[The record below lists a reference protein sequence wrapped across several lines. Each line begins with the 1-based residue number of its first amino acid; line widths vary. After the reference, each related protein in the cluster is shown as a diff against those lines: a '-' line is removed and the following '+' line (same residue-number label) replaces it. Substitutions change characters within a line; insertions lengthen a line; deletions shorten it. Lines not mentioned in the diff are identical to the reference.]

1 MSRKLGQIIAVREN
15 TWMIRI
21 PMGCDLQTKQRSYY
35 NRTVHGSLRQAQ
47 KFLGKKINELGANI
61 ERDGAKIRLDQY
73 LDQWLK
79 TVKSRICS
87 KTFESYESL
96 LAKYIRP
103 SLGKKPIVAIR
114 PLDVQA
120 IYQEMTDRGLSP
132 RTVQGAHWVL
142 NAAFRQA
149 LQWEMILEVP
159 TKGVK
164 LPRIRRR
171 EMRVFS
177 VEEAKTFLKVALP
190 TMYGTLFAV
199 AVTTG
204 MRPSEY
210 IGLKW
215 QDIDWERRTVSV
227 KRTLRKGPTGQWEY
241 GETKRAGS
249 RRIIRLQNW
258 VLAKLKDLKQC
269 QTENPVVDPEEWPEA
284 VDLIF
289 VTEFGRP
296 VNVNSLVYKHFK
308 PILKRAGLPNIRLY
322 DLRHTAATLALT
334 VGVSPKVVSEQL
346 GHTSAA
352 FTLDVYSHVLP
363 HMQDDAAAK
372 VEAVLM
378 APSKA

>member
-1 MSRKLGQIIAVREN
+1 MRDALNDDVEAPRYVETVPRRGYRFVSPVTVLSSEAAAN
-15 TWMIRI
+15 H
-21 PMGCDLQTKQRSYY
+21 QR
-35 NRTVHGSLRQAQ
+35 
-47 KFLGKKINELGANI
+47 
-61 ERDGAKIRLDQY
+61 
-73 LDQWLK
+73 
-79 TVKSRICS
+79 
-87 KTFESYESL
+87 
-96 LAKYIRP
+96 
-103 SLGKKPIVAIR
+103 
-114 PLDVQA
+114 
-120 IYQEMTDRGLSP
+120 LSP
-132 RTVQGAHWVL
+132 PLRSSGLEHFTSAVLSSHGHRRYWVL
-142 NAAFRQA
+142 AASVLAMFGAAVYGFRF
-149 LQWEMILEVP
+149 
-159 TKGVK
+159 
-164 LPRIRRR
+164 LPRRASPKAETSLTLPIRARR
-171 EMRVFS
+171 SVAVLGFRNLPGRPDDNWLSPAFAEML
-177 VEEAKTFLKVALP
+177 T
-190 TMYGTLFAV
+190 TDV

-227 KRTLRKGPTGQWEY
+227 RRTLRKGPTGQWEY

-289 VTEFGRP
+289 VTDFGRP

-308 PILKRAGLPNIRLY
+308 PILKKAGLPNITLY

-352 FTLDVYSHVLP
+352 FTLDVYSQVLP

-378 APSKA
+378 GSTSRG

>member
-21 PMGCDLQTKQRSYY
+21 PMGCDPQTKQR
-35 NRTVHGSLRQAQ
+35 R
-47 KFLGKKINELGANI
+47 
-61 ERDGAKIRLDQY
+61 
-73 LDQWLK
+73 LK

-120 IYQEMTDRGLSP
+120 VYQHMSDRGLSP

-159 TKGVK
+159 TKGAK
-164 LPRIRRR
+164 LPRI
-171 EMRVFS
+171 
-177 VEEAKTFLKVALP
+177 FLKVALP
-190 TMYGTLFAV
+190 TMYGTLFSV
-199 AVTTG
+199 AITTG

-215 QDIDWERRTVSV
+215 QDVDWERGTVSV

-258 VLAKLKDLKQC
+258 VLARLKQLREF
-269 QTENPVVDPEEWPEA
+269 QAADPVVDPEEWPEA

-372 VEAVLM
+372 VEAALTG
-378 APSKA
+378 SF

>member
-1 MSRKLGQIIAVREN
+1 MNSEPILRGTARRFAWTNTSTSGSR
-15 TWMIRI
+15 
-21 PMGCDLQTKQRSYY
+21 RS
-35 NRTVHGSLRQAQ
+35 NRRV
-47 KFLGKKINELGANI
+47 
-61 ERDGAKIRLDQY
+61 
-73 LDQWLK
+73 
-79 TVKSRICS
+79 CS
-87 KTFESYESL
+87 KTYESYESL

-103 SLGKKPIVAIR
+103 SLGKKPLVGIR
-114 PLDVQA
+114 PLDVQGV
-120 IYQEMTDRGLSP
+120 YQTMSDRGLSP

-149 LQWEMILEVP
+149 LRWEMILEVP
-159 TKGVK
+159 TKGLK

-171 EMRVFS
+171 EMRVLS
-177 VEEAKTFLKVALP
+177 LEESKTFLRFALP
-190 TMYGTLFAV
+190 TIYGTLFAV
-199 AVTTG
+199 AITTG
-204 MRPSEY
+204 MRPSEC

-215 QDIDWERRTVSV
+215 QDIDWERKTISV

-249 RRIIRLQNW
+249 RRLIRLQNW
-258 VLAKLKDLKQC
+258 VLARLKQLMEF
-269 QTENPVVDPEEWPEA
+269 QAAHPVVDPEEWPEA

-308 PILKRAGLPNIRLY
+308 PILKRAELPNIRLY

-334 VGVSPKVVSEQL
+334 VGVSPKVVSKQL

-372 VEAVLM
+372 VEAALM
-378 APSKA
+378 GV

>member
-21 PMGCDLQTKQRSYY
+21 PMGCDPQTKQRSYY

-47 KFLGKKINELGANI
+47 KFLGKKVNELGTYI

-79 TVKSRICS
+79 TVKSGICS

-120 IYQEMTDRGLSP
+120 IYQDMTDRGLSP
-132 RTVQGAHWVL
+132 RTVQGAHWVI

-164 LPRIRRR
+164 LPKIRRR

-177 VEEAKTFLKVALP
+177 VEEARTFLKFALP
-190 TMYGTLFAV
+190 TMYGTL
-199 AVTTG
+199 
-204 MRPSEY
+204 
-210 IGLKW
+210 
-215 QDIDWERRTVSV
+215 
-227 KRTLRKGPTGQWEY
+227 
-241 GETKRAGS
+241 
-249 RRIIRLQNW
+249 
-258 VLAKLKDLKQC
+258 
-269 QTENPVVDPEEWPEA
+269 
-284 VDLIF
+284 
-289 VTEFGRP
+289 
-296 VNVNSLVYKHFK
+296 
-308 PILKRAGLPNIRLY
+308 
-322 DLRHTAATLALT
+322 
-334 VGVSPKVVSEQL
+334 
-346 GHTSAA
+346 
-352 FTLDVYSHVLP
+352 
-363 HMQDDAAAK
+363 
-372 VEAVLM
+372 
-378 APSKA
+378 